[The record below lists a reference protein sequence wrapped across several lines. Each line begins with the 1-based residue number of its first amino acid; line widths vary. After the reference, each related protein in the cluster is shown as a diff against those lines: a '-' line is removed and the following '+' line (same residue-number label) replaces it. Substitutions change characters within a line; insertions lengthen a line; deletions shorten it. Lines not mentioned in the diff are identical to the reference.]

1 MKIPFSGL
9 TGPVLAFAVKVS
21 EAFASF
27 KLDTVATA
35 ADLPKAT
42 SGMTGRQI
50 VVRDVKL
57 TATAIDGAWYDP
69 SGGAI

>member
-9 TGPVLAFAVKVS
+9 TGPFLAFAVKVN
-21 EAFASF
+21 EAFAGL
-27 KLDTVATA
+27 KLDVVATA
-35 ADLPKAT
+35 ADLPNAT
-42 SGMTGRQI
+42 ANDRRQI
-50 VVRDVKL
+50 IVRDVKL